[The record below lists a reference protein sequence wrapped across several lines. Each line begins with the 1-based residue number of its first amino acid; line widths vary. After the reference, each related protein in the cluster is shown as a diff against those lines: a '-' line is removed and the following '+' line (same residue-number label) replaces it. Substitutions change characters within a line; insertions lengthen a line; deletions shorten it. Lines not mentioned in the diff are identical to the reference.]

1 VFGIE
6 SVLLL
11 VVELLL
17 LDTDEVEAMEPR
29 GSREDDEEEGM
40 LDKLNK
46 RRLLLKDLEYILKR
60 RAS

>member
-29 GSREDDEEEGM
+29 GSREDEEEGM